1 MKYENRV
8 VRVQNLF
15 FHTLPERIERWQEEG
30 YRIINTNQS
39 KTFSGEE
46 EIVIFLEREVEE
58 KKQKTNYDRIKS
70 MSVEEMAGLI
80 VDFHFVFQC
89 KSYGLDPKTIYENMN
104 EEDKKKNKEW
114 EEEMRLIWERWL
126 LQEVSDE

>member
-15 FHTLPERIERWQEEG
+15 FHTLPDRIERWQEEG
-30 YRIINTNQS
+30 YRIINTHQS

-46 EIVIFLEREVEE
+46 EIVIFLEREGEE
-58 KKQKTNYDRIKS
+58 KIKTNYDRIKS
-70 MSVEEMAGLI
+70 MSVEEMAQELSEIESIGCRNSESSS
-80 VDFHFVFQC
+80 VD
-89 KSYGLDPKTIYENMN
+89 
-104 EEDKKKNKEW
+104 EW
-114 EEEMRLIWERWL
+114 KQWL

>member
-46 EIVIFLEREVEE
+46 EIVIFLEREVE
-58 KKQKTNYDRIKS
+58 
-70 MSVEEMAGLI
+70 
-80 VDFHFVFQC
+80 
-89 KSYGLDPKTIYENMN
+89 
-104 EEDKKKNKEW
+104 KKKNKKPTTTT
-114 EEEMRLIWERWL
+114 
-126 LQEVSDE
+126 